1 MSNIESSWTW
11 TCGPEAELRKF
22 INRTR
27 AGDGHGFGRM
37 DLRGHGVPVDETGAP
52 LGVFDVECPDEA
64 ARPLAITFESRRT
77 ESDRVVLAISA
88 AFPELLF
95 GHLFLDECRGW
106 VGWQVVRAGETLAEH
121 VINNLF
127 DGGGL
132 WEPVAT
138 DPFGHFHPSLGV
150 HNGYEAISGDDW
162 QCAPDIDLLLQAV
175 PRQLALDH
183 GLGDALSSIEDM
195 ARSGEMPET
204 ISEHV
209 TILRAH
215 VECRRQF
222 LLIANDLGLKVSG
235 KSRGTLES
243 FTRLLDA
250 CGQTSTV
257 QRLLEAMA
265 ILRRLTQE
273 RREPPGST
281 NGS

>member
-1 MSNIESSWTW
+1 MSNIDSSLIL

-27 AGDGHGFGRM
+27 AGDGHGFGRN

-64 ARPLAITFESRRT
+64 ARPLVITFESRRT

-150 HNGYEAISGDDW
+150 PNGYEAISGNDW
-162 QCAPDIDLLLQAV
+162 QCADDIDLLLEAV
-175 PRQLALDH
+175 PRQLAIDH

-204 ISEHV
+204 ISHYV

-215 VECRRQF
+215 VECRRHF
-222 LLIANDLGLKVSG
+222 LLIANDLGLKAG
-235 KSRGTLES
+235 RDSRGALES
-243 FTRLLDA
+243 VNRLLGA
-250 CGQTSTV
+250 CGQPSSA
-257 QRLLEAMA
+257 QQLLEAMA
-265 ILRRLTQE
+265 MFQRVARE
-273 RREPPGST
+273 RREPPGPTS
-281 NGS
+281 GS